1 MHFNRNSYT
10 CCDCPRQKEYTLEE
24 LKKKVMEITEA
35 IKYISECEL
44 SESVKD
50 LAINELKDKKAH
62 LVELMHK
69 KVDEL

>member
-1 MHFNRNSYT
+1 MHPRDYYNCGN
-10 CCDCPRQKEYTLEE
+10 CPRQKEYTLEE
-24 LKKKVMEITEA
+24 LKEKVIEITEA

-44 SESVKD
+44 SASVKD

-62 LVELMHK
+62 LKELMHK